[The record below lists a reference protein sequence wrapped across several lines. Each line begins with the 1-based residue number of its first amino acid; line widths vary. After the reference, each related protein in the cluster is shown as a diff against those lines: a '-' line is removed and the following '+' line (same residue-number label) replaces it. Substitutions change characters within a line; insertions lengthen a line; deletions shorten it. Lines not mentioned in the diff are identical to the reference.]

1 MYLRLQ
7 VNLVR
12 RLLEL
17 PDFSD
22 DVRNLEGE
30 KKRRSRAGKQAC

>member
-1 MYLRLQ
+1 MEGRKGIQMYLWLQ
-7 VNLVR
+7 VNLVG

-30 KKRRSRAGKQAC
+30 QK